1 MNDELKIK
9 NNKLGEKMK
18 YRYRTDE
25 EMKDSGIEWVGTIP
39 KAWNLS
45 KFKFISE
52 LYTGNSIK
60 DNEKDNYQDSNEAYP
75 YIATKDID
83 MNYNKADY
91 FNGMYTKINDINFRI
106 AKKNSILL
114 CIEGGS
120 AGKKITYLNRNV
132 SFVNKLCCINPSNI
146 NNKYQYYYCNSN
158 SFLKEFNLNISG
170 LIGGVSVGVLKNFII
185 TKPNIVEQEK
195 ISKFLDKKTAQFDS
209 IISKKE
215 ALIEK
220 LEEAKKSLISEVVTG
235 KVRVVKTNDGYEL
248 VERKKEEMK
257 DSGVEWLGDI
267 PKEWDV
273 KRLRFL
279 GSLQNGISKSSDEF
293 GFGYPFVSYGD
304 VYKNIE
310 LPKEVKGLVN
320 SSIQDRKIYSVE
332 EGDVLF
338 TRTSETVEEIGFAST
353 CLEEIKDATFAGFLI
368 RFRPNSNRLFKG
380 FSKYYFRC
388 DLNRKFF
395 VKEMNL
401 VTRASLSQ
409 NLLNNLSVL
418 LPSYEEQ
425 KEIYLA
431 LELNVNSINDG
442 ISKIRYQIEK
452 LKEAKQSLISEAVT
466 GKIEILD

>member
-1 MNDELKIK
+1 MNDELRVK
-9 NNKLGEKMK
+9 NNELGGKMN

-25 EMKDSGIEWVGTIP
+25 EMKDNESGFLERIPNDWKVAKAQYYFNVYAGGTPSTNEPAYWDGDIPWINSGEVQNCIVKKISRYITERGLEESSTKLIP
-39 KAWNLS
+39 KNTTLLAMTGATCGKVGYLTFDSTANQSVMAFTEPRNCSS
-45 KFKFISE
+45 KFLFYYLICQNHQIEYFK
-52 LYTGNSIK
+52 TGGAQGGINV
-60 DNEKDNYQDSNEAYP
+60 DN
-75 YIATKDID
+75 
-83 MNYNKADY
+83 
-91 FNGMYTKINDINFRI
+91 
-106 AKKNSILL
+106 
-114 CIEGGS
+114 
-120 AGKKITYLNRNV
+120 GKKLY
-132 SFVNKLCCINPSNI
+132 INIPS
-146 NNKYQYYYCNSN
+146 K
-158 SFLKEFNLNISG
+158 
-170 LIGGVSVGVLKNFII
+170 
-185 TKPNIVEQEK
+185 TEQEK
-195 ISKFLDKKTAQFDS
+195 IAKFLDEKTVQFDS

-257 DSGVEWLGDI
+257 YSGVEWLEDI

-279 GSLQNGISKSSDEF
+279 GTLQNGISKSSDEF
-293 GFGYPFVSYGD
+293 GFGYPFISYGD

-380 FSKYYFRC
+380 FLKYYFRC